1 MAKKYS
7 DEFKL
12 QVVNDYYSS
21 PLGVRAI
28 ASKYGLPSK
37 NYINNWEEQLK
48 KKGLLPED
56 STKPNKTVARTKES
70 VLREDT
76 RTHREKQ
83 YEKEIEV
90 LSAKVAYFESLEQL
104 QPYLKKKFKIR
115 EIRYR
120 VIMELELK
128 YPIWLLCEIAGVSTS
143 AYYKYKNT
151 PTKVNTNIEDL
162 ILDIYYKSSKRAGYR
177 TIKFTLKNDYNL
189 IVNHKKIQRIMKEY
203 NIKSIVRRKF
213 KVPREIATIKKNIL
227 NRNFQAD
234 KPGKKFVTDITYIPT
249 QRKMLYLCTMID
261 LFNNEPVAWN
271 ISDSQDKYLSI
282 DTLKMLSKKFDLKN
296 SIIHSDQGVH
306 YTSKAYVELMEQLQ
320 AVQSMSRKGNCWDNA
335 KAESFFSHFKCE
347 TIHIMKRKIEDIHD
361 LNRITNE
368 YMDYYINDRPQKSL
382 GGIPPSVYKQ
392 RSLCS

>member
-1 MAKKYS
+1 
-7 DEFKL
+7 
-12 QVVNDYYSS
+12 
-21 PLGVRAI
+21 
-28 ASKYGLPSK
+28 
-37 NYINNWEEQLK
+37 
-48 KKGLLPED
+48 
-56 STKPNKTVARTKES
+56 
-70 VLREDT
+70 
-76 RTHREKQ
+76 
-83 YEKEIEV
+83 
-90 LSAKVAYFESLEQL
+90 
-104 QPYLKKKFKIR
+104 
-115 EIRYR
+115 
-120 VIMELELK
+120 
-128 YPIWLLCEIAGVSTS
+128 
-143 AYYKYKNT
+143 
-151 PTKVNTNIEDL
+151 
-162 ILDIYYKSSKRAGYR
+162 
-177 TIKFTLKNDYNL
+177 
-189 IVNHKKIQRIMKEY
+189 MKEY

>member
-76 RTHREKQ
+76 RTPREKQ